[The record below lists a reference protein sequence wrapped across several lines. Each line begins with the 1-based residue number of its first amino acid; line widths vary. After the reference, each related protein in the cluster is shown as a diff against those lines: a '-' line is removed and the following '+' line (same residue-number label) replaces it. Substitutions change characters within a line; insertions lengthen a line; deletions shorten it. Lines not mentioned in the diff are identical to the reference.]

1 MAKVFADR
9 LVVSI
14 DVGTTKICVLVAH
27 VLDKDHLEIIG
38 VGKAPSDGLKK
49 GVVVDIKK
57 TVHSIKAAIKEAEL
71 MANVTINT
79 AAIGISGGHIHS
91 TNSQGMV
98 AIKQGEVKETDVAAV
113 MNAARA
119 VAIPEGTQILHA
131 LPQYYIIDS
140 REKVQNPVGMHGIRL
155 EVQAHIIMGA
165 IASVQNLVKCCQM
178 ADVKVT
184 DIVLEQLASAS
195 AVLSNDE
202 REIGVAMLDIGG
214 GTSDLAIYQN
224 GNIRHT
230 YVLPVA
236 GNHFTNDVAIGL
248 RTTIKEAERIKK
260 EYGLAHLS
268 LLENDEYIHLEA
280 VQGGVD
286 QTIMRSDL
294 LSILAPRSQEL
305 LALVHEEIISRKLT
319 HMMPSGLV
327 LTGGGSLLPGMK
339 ELAEEI
345 FNMPVRIG
353 MVRVDDHN
361 LPQML
366 HSPIFATGYG
376 LLKQVLE
383 HRANAMDTISGPTF
397 NRILNRM
404 KSWVTDFF

>member
-1 MAKVFADR
+1 MAKVFSDR

-14 DVGTTKICVLVAH
+14 DVGTTKICVLVAQ

-38 VGKAPSDGLKK
+38 VGKSPSDGLKK

-79 AAIGISGGHIHS
+79 AAIGISGGHIQS

-98 AIKQGEVKETDVAAV
+98 AIKNGDVREAEVAAV

-140 REKVQNPVGMHGIRL
+140 REKVQNPIGMHGIRL

-195 AVLSNDE
+195 AVLSEDE

-236 GNHFTNDVAIGL
+236 GNHFTNDMAVGL

-260 EYGLAHLS
+260 EFGLTHPS
-268 LLENDEYIHLEA
+268 LLENNDYIHLEA

-294 LSILAPRSQEL
+294 LEILAPRAQEL
-305 LALVHEEIISRKLT
+305 LSLVHEEIISRKLT

-327 LTGGGSLLPGMK
+327 LTGGGSLLPGMR
-339 ELAEEI
+339 ELAEEL
-345 FNMPVRIG
+345 FNIPVRIG
-353 MVRVDDHN
+353 MVRVDHD

-366 HSPIFATGYG
+366 QSPIFATGYG

-383 HRANAMDTISGPTF
+383 QRAHAMDTISGPTF

>member
-1 MAKVFADR
+1 MAKVFSDR

-14 DVGTTKICVLVAH
+14 DVGTTKICVLVAQ

-38 VGKAPSDGLKK
+38 VGKSPSDGLKK

-79 AAIGISGGHIHS
+79 AAIGISGGHIQS

-98 AIKQGEVKETDVAAV
+98 AIKNGDVREADVAAV

-140 REKVQNPVGMHGIRL
+140 REKVQNPIGMHGIRL

-195 AVLSNDE
+195 AVLSEDE

-236 GNHFTNDVAIGL
+236 GNHFTNDMAVGL

-260 EYGLAHLS
+260 EFGLAHPS
-268 LLENDEYIHLEA
+268 LLENNDYIHLEA

-294 LSILAPRSQEL
+294 LEILAPRAQEL
-305 LALVHEEIISRKLT
+305 LSLVHEEIISRKLT

-327 LTGGGSLLPGMK
+327 LTGGGSLLPGMR
-339 ELAEEI
+339 ELAEEL
-345 FNMPVRIG
+345 FNIPVRIG
-353 MVRVDDHN
+353 MVRVDYD

-366 HSPIFATGYG
+366 QSPIFATGYG

-383 HRANAMDTISGPTF
+383 QRAHAMDTISGPTF

>member
-38 VGKAPSDGLKK
+38 VGKAPSEGLKK

-57 TVHSIKAAIKEAEL
+57 TVSSIKAAIKEAEL

-98 AIKQGEVKETDVAAV
+98 AIKQGEVKESDVVAV

-195 AVLSNDE
+195 AVLSEDE

-214 GTSDLAIYQN
+214 GTSDLALYQH

-248 RTTIKEAERIKK
+248 RTSVKEAERIKK
-260 EYGLAHLS
+260 EYGLAHIS
-268 LLENDEYIHLEA
+268 MMENDEYIHLETA
-280 VQGGVD
+280 QGGVD
-286 QTIMRSDL
+286 QTILRSDL
-294 LSILAPRSQEL
+294 LSILAPRAQEL
-305 LALVHEEIISRKLT
+305 LSLVHDEIIARKIS
-319 HMMPSGLV
+319 HIMPSGLV
-327 LTGGGSLLPGMK
+327 LTGGGALLPGMK

-345 FNMPVRIG
+345 FNVPVRIG
-353 MVRVDDHN
+353 MVRVDHD

-366 HSPIFATGYG
+366 QSPIFATGYG

-383 HRANAMDTISGPTF
+383 QRAQAMDTISGPAF

>member
-14 DVGTTKICVLVAH
+14 DVGTTKICVLVAQ
-27 VLDKDHLEIIG
+27 VIDKDHLEIIG

-57 TVHSIKAAIKEAEL
+57 TVNSIKAAIKEAEL
-71 MANVTINT
+71 MANVSINT

-98 AIKQGEVKETDVAAV
+98 AIKHGDVREADVIAV

-184 DIVLEQLASAS
+184 DIILEQLASAS
-195 AVLSNDE
+195 AVLSEDE

-236 GNHFTNDVAIGL
+236 GNHFTNDIAIGL
-248 RTTIKEAERIKK
+248 RTGIKEAERIKK
-260 EYGLAHLS
+260 EYGLCHAS
-268 LLENDEYIHLEA
+268 LLESNDYIHLESA
-280 VQGGVD
+280 QGGVD
-286 QTIMRSDL
+286 QTILRSDL
-294 LSILAPRSQEL
+294 LDILGARAQEL
-305 LALVHEEIISRKLT
+305 LSLVHEEIISRKLT
-319 HMMPSGLV
+319 HMMPAGLV
-327 LTGGGSLLPGMK
+327 LTGGGSLLPGMQ
-339 ELAEEI
+339 ELGQEI

-353 MVRVDDHN
+353 MVRMDHE

-366 HSPIFATGYG
+366 QSPIFATGYG
-376 LLKQVLE
+376 LIKQVVE
-383 HRANAMDTISGPTF
+383 QRTNSMDTISGPTF